1 MTVALRPKKISFG
14 FYNEEDIQR
23 LSSVEVTETTAFD
36 GFGHPVAGGL
46 YDLRMGPIDLASNC
60 KTCNLS
66 FFNCPG
72 HFGYIKLC
80 KAVLNPLAFKQM
92 MSILKAA
99 CIKCRNLRITNH
111 DRLIMFCKFSLLRNG
126 TSINGLDSLYTVQD
140 EDEIYNTV
148 MEKIKAS
155 EACKTNTLIDNHQA
169 LANDFFSSIANRKK
183 CVRCGYKNPKIVA
196 GSTLKVFKDF
206 KGDSERGNEE
216 KYLEFFSPEAIEE
229 LFCDLFLNEEDLLK
243 SIFCSSNYKMFF
255 MKSIAVTPN
264 RFRPV
269 TFVNGKRTESF
280 DNLLLCDIL
289 RCNMMMMAD
298 VSYWPQLQLCVFSL
312 FDSTKMPKWG
322 NASSA
327 APSGYKQVLEKKE
340 GLFRKNMMG
349 KRVNFAG
356 RTVISPDPNLET
368 REIGIPMIFAEK
380 LTFPEKV
387 NTFNADRLRK
397 AVLNGT
403 SYPGSLYVQDND
415 ALLSLSHMPEDK
427 RYALANQILD
437 GNKVVWRHLI
447 DGDVVLVNRQPTLH
461 KVSIMAH
468 KCKVLKGEKTLRMHY
483 VNCKSYNADFDGDEM
498 NIHFPQSYAAES
510 EARLILMNDFNYL
523 VPTDGSPIRG
533 LTQDYIIGATILT
546 MKDSFFTK
554 DVYFSLVSSGLP
566 SGRITLEKPCIIKP
580 KKLYSG
586 KQIISTII
594 KNMGLKICMEID
606 TKIKKEFWKG
616 HTEEEKVLV
625 RDGNILTGV
634 LDKNSLGQSSMSL
647 VHACSEVMGGSAC
660 NDLMTYIGRVINRY
674 LLMYGITVGI
684 DDLLLSSDADMA
696 RKELIRIK
704 NAQAAEVQQKFLSEN
719 PDYYL
724 HSDKISYID
733 SVMRE
738 EMNKVTSAIVSV
750 SVPSGQNKCFPN
762 NNIGLIVMT
771 GAKGSIVNLSQ
782 ISGGLGQQELEGKRV
797 PVMASG
803 KTLPCFGR
811 LDADPRS
818 AGYIYERF
826 LSGIA
831 PPQFFFHCM
840 AGREGLIDTAV
851 KTANSGYLQRC
862 LVKHMERMKVEYDM
876 SVRAENTT
884 IQFMYGEDGIDS
896 TKASYLEQFEFY
908 KQNEKLF
915 RNSCVSEGCR
925 EYGMVSQRFQEM
937 LDGVDDKR
945 FRNFLV
951 GRYINGL
958 VNPGE
963 CVGVLAAQSVGEPST
978 QMTLNTFHLA
988 GVGAKNMT
996 LGIPRLREILIT
1008 SSKNI
1013 KTPIVSV
1020 PIKNSVEF
1028 DVVECLKRVTL
1039 KDCVTRFSVNE
1050 EIVMVDE
1057 VFQKKIVMEFE
1068 LGCYV
1073 DLAAE
1078 ALDKK
1083 FLKVFGKKL
1092 KNLACMSP
1100 TSGIT
1105 ETSKVKGKQDEA
1117 EDCDDDCDDEDIND
1131 NDKEK
1136 ANDSNSDDSDSDSNN
1151 EGNGNEVNRKE
1162 AFSDEFANDTLPNH
1176 ENSSEEVD
1184 DIDEVNDE
1192 YEDRDREFINF
1203 TRKSKNVLVFEVL
1216 YPSGMNEMITW
1227 LIESILPVI
1236 SVKEIAGITKAN
1248 ISDNI
1253 LFVETRDLCSLAKS
1267 VDIGPGNTVSLLD
1280 AIDIYSSES
1289 NDIYNVRQVLG
1300 IEAARHSIVNE
1311 VKRVF
1316 DAYGISVDSR
1326 HLLLIA
1332 DYMTRNGEYTPFNRG
1347 GLGASDSPFLRM
1359 SFESCYS
1366 MLQSNAIFHQEDN
1379 LSVPSASLVVGNPI
1393 ECGTGSFSLMHSIG
1407 ISNKT

>member
-1 MTVALRPKKISFG
+1 MTVTLRPKHISFG
-14 FYNEEDIQR
+14 FYTDEDIQK
-23 LSSVEVTETTAFD
+23 LSSVEITEINAFD

-72 HFGYIKLC
+72 HFGHIKLC
-80 KAVLNPLAFKQM
+80 KVILNPLAFKQM
-92 MSILKAA
+92 MSILKAV
-99 CIKCRNLRITNH
+99 CLKCRNFRITNH

-126 TSINGLDSLYTVQD
+126 VSISGLDNLYTVQD
-140 EDEIYNTV
+140 ENEIYNTV
-148 MEKIKAS
+148 MEKVKAS
-155 EACKTNTLIDNHQA
+155 EVCKTNSMIDSHQA
-169 LANDFFSSIANRKK
+169 LANDFFSSIAFRKK

-206 KGDSERGNEE
+206 KGDNERGSEE
-216 KYLEFFSPEAIEE
+216 KDLEFFSPEAIEE
-229 LFCDLFLNEEDLLK
+229 LFCDLFLNEEDLLM

-255 MKSIAVTPN
+255 MKNVAVTPN

-269 TFVNGKRTESF
+269 SFVNDKKTECL
-280 DNLLLCDIL
+280 DNALLRDVL
-289 RCNMMMMAD
+289 RSNLMMMAD
-298 VSYWPQLQLCVFSL
+298 VSYWSQLQLCVLSL
-312 FDSTKMPKWG
+312 FDSAKMPKWR
-322 NASSA
+322 STSLVS
-327 APSGYKQVLEKKE
+327 PSGYKQVLERKD

-368 REIGIPMIFAEK
+368 REIGIPMVFAEK

-387 NTFNADRLRK
+387 NIFNADKLRK
-397 AVLNGT
+397 AVLNGA
-403 SYPGSLYVQDND
+403 SYPGCLYVQDKD
-415 ALLSLSHMPEDK
+415 VLLSLIHMPEDK

-437 GNKVVWRHLI
+437 GNKVVWRHLV

-510 EARLILMNDFNYL
+510 EARFILMNDFNYL

-533 LTQDYIIGATILT
+533 LMQDYIIGATILT
-546 MKDSFFTK
+546 MKDSFFTQE
-554 DVYFSLVSSGLP
+554 VYFSLVVCGLP
-566 SGRITLEKPCIIKP
+566 SGRISLERPCILKP

-586 KQIISTII
+586 KQVISTII
-594 KNMGLKICMEID
+594 KNMGFKICMQID
-606 TKIKKEFWKG
+606 TKIRKEFWKG
-616 HTEEEKVLV
+616 HIEEERVVV
-625 RDGNILTGV
+625 RDGDILMGV
-634 LDKNSLGQSSMSL
+634 LDKSSLGQSSMSL
-647 VHACSEVMGGSAC
+647 IHACSEVMGGSAC

-674 LLMYGITVGI
+674 MLMYGITVGI
-684 DDLLLSSDADMA
+684 DDLLLSPDADMA
-696 RKELIRIK
+696 RKELMRIK

-724 HSDKISYID
+724 HSDKINYID

-738 EMNKVTSAIVSV
+738 EMNKVTSAIVNV
-750 SVPSGQNKCFPN
+750 SVPSGQKKCFPS

-811 LDADPRS
+811 LDADPCS

-826 LSGIA
+826 LSGI
-831 PPQFFFHCM
+831 PPSQFFFHCM

-876 SVRAENTT
+876 SVRTENKT

-896 TKASYLEQFEFY
+896 TKARYLEEFGFY
-908 KQNEKLF
+908 KENEKLF
-915 RNSCVSEGCR
+915 RNSCVNERCGKY
-925 EYGMVSQRFQEM
+925 EMVSRRFQKM
-937 LDGVDDKR
+937 LDEVDDER
-945 FRNFLV
+945 FRYFLT

-1020 PIKNSVEF
+1020 PIKNEVRF
-1028 DVVECLKRVTL
+1028 DIVECLKRVTL
-1039 KDCVTRFSVNE
+1039 KDCITRFSVNE
-1050 EIVMVDE
+1050 EIVIVDG

-1068 LGCYV
+1068 VGCYV
-1073 DLAAE
+1073 ELTAKALA
-1078 ALDKK
+1078 KK
-1083 FLKVFGKKL
+1083 FMKVFRRKL
-1092 KNLACMSP
+1092 KSLTCMNPSN
-1100 TSGIT
+1100 GIVETLKDT
-1105 ETSKVKGKQDEA
+1105 ESQE
-1117 EDCDDDCDDEDIND
+1117 ESEIYENDCDTEAINEDI
-1131 NDKEK
+1131 KEK
-1136 ANDSNSDDSDSDSNN
+1136 ANDSNSDEDTDSNDTDN
-1151 EGNGNEVNRKE
+1151 QVNAKE
-1162 AFSDEFANDTLPNH
+1162 AFSSDFENDVVFNH
-1176 ENSSEEVD
+1176 ENSSE
-1184 DIDEVNDE
+1184 DIDDVNDDE
-1192 YEDRDREFINF
+1192 YECAEDEFINF
-1203 TRKSKNVLVFEVL
+1203 TRKTKNVLAFEIM
-1216 YPSGMNEMITW
+1216 YPSGMNEMIPS
-1227 LIESILPVI
+1227 LVESILPDI
-1236 SVKEIAGITKAN
+1236 SVKEIAGITKAS
-1248 ISDNI
+1248 ISENM
-1253 LFVETRDLCSLAKS
+1253 LFVETRDLCSLAS
-1267 VDIGPGNTVSLLD
+1267 NVNVCSRNTINLLD
-1280 AIDIYSSES
+1280 VIDIYNSES
-1289 NDIYNVRQVLG
+1289 NDIYNVYQVLG

-1316 DAYGISVDSR
+1316 DVYGISVDAR

-1332 DYMTRNGEYTPFNRG
+1332 DYMTRNGEYTPFNRS

-1359 SFESCYS
+1359 SFESCYNII
-1366 MLQSNAIFHQEDN
+1366 QSNVIFHQEDN
-1379 LSVPSASLVVGNPI
+1379 LFVPSASLVVGNPV
-1393 ECGTGSFSLMHSIG
+1393 ECGTGSFSLMYSIG
-1407 ISNKT
+1407 IPNKT